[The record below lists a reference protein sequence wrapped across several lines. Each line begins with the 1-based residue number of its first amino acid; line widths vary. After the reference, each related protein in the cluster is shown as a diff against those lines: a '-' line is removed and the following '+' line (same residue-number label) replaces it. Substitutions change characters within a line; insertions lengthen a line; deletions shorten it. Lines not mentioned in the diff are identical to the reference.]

1 MRSQQTPKKK
11 KLTILLLDDH
21 FMQTWLSSEFILP
34 LSQKFD
40 LNVAVPANSKAKIDF
55 NTSEV
60 SVSYFTRF
68 WSTRTQRVLFNL
80 NWVGTRSKS
89 SSFRFW
95 IQRTILGNEFWN
107 YRNRK
112 YVVSQ
117 LKKISIMAIK
127 DPSLFAA
134 FITPVRLA
142 LRPIMEAIEK
152 LQDKT
157 ASYIPTGT
165 DIVIMPSQGGAE
177 WDLPGLIRNCRRMG
191 VLSVLSI
198 DNWDNLTSKQVL
210 RVKPDYVTVMG
221 PRAVGQAIAIHG
233 LLKANV
239 LPIGLPRFDTYRK
252 LSKFKFQS
260 RIENNR
266 FRINY
271 LGFSLPYDEISV
283 LNRLVLD
290 LEKYE
295 ALPIEINYRPHP
307 ARKTRRVEAKP
318 DIRINIFQADTRKK
332 SKYVIPD
339 PKEYADKVMNF
350 DLIIASPT
358 TMAIEIMALGRPCI
372 IDATQDGIHR
382 TSAGN
387 SFDNYMHMQDLT
399 TVPELRIART
409 YEELLSFVTEFYVDR
424 PKSVNYQIDH
434 LVNLQ
439 PKTYVEQLLESLP
452 Q

>member
-1 MRSQQTPKKK
+1 MRNSLPNGKKK
-11 KLTILLLDDH
+11 MTILLLDEH
-21 FMQTWLSSEFILP
+21 FAQTWLSPNFIQA
-34 LSQKFD
+34 LSREFD
-40 LNVAVPANSKAKIDF
+40 LNIATPFHADANTDF
-55 NTSEV
+55 NTANV
-60 SVSYFTRF
+60 SFSDFTRF

-89 SSFRFW
+89 PSFRFW
-95 IQRTILGNEFWN
+95 IQRTILGNEFWS

-117 LKKISIMAIK
+117 LKKISIMVIK
-127 DPSLFAA
+127 DPTLFAA
-134 FITPVRLA
+134 FIAPVRLA
-142 LRPIMEAIEK
+142 LRPIMEAIDK

-191 VLSVLSI
+191 ALSVLSI

-210 RVKPDYVTVMG
+210 REKPDYVTVMG
-221 PRAVGQAIAIHG
+221 PRAVDQAISIHG

-239 LPIGLPRFDTYRK
+239 LPVGLPRFDTYRN
-252 LSKFKFQS
+252 LSKSTFHPILES
-260 RIENNR
+260 NR

-283 LNRLVLD
+283 LNKLVLD

-295 ALPIEINYRPHP
+295 TPPIEINYRPHP
-307 ARKTRRVEAKP
+307 ARKTRRVEAKS
-318 DIRINIFQADTRKK
+318 DIRINVFQADTREK

-339 PKEYADKVMNF
+339 PKEYADKAMNF

-387 SFDNYMHMQDLT
+387 SFENYLHMQDLT

-409 YEELLSFVTEFYVDR
+409 YEELLFFVTQFYADR
-424 PKSVNYQIDH
+424 PKSINYQIDH

-452 Q
+452 K